1 MGGLVG
7 RRLEESGADV
17 VRAHRG
23 SGVDA
28 VTGVGLAD
36 AIVGADVVVDCL
48 NVTTSSGRKAIGFF
62 AAAAGNVSRA
72 VDAAGARLVCLSICN
87 TADPAVNKRMG
98 YYRGKAAQERVY
110 RENLGDR
117 ATVVATTQWFELA
130 ATMLDRLS
138 AGPIAMVPHMLT
150 APLAA
155 VDGAS
160 TSRTWGGCCAGSKEN
175 APPSPSTSAARPSV
189 TVALSPILPTSL
201 RKPRWSSGS
210 RFDHAGVGLP
220 GDVRDRGVDRERVI
234 GQDVVAVDARGCVH
248 GVGGQGEGVD
258 HHRVVVVLDAPED
271 RDFGFGVLHRAEFA
285 VLGLGTWR
293 HHLYREADIGGHE
306 RVAGGGD
313 GGA

>member
-155 VDGAS
+155 VDGAAVIAD
-160 TSRTWGGCCAGSKEN
+160 TALGEAHQGKTL
-175 APPSPSTSAARPSV
+175 V
-189 TVALSPILPTSL
+189 TVRGPQRLDLADVGRVLRPQQGKRAPVAINFGGPAL
-201 RKPRWSSGS
+201 
-210 RFDHAGVGLP
+210 
-220 GDVRDRGVDRERVI
+220 RDGRLIPDPA
-234 GQDVVAVDARGCVH
+234 DVVTETTLEQWLA
-248 GVGGQGEGVD
+248 
-258 HHRVVVVLDAPED
+258 
-271 RDFGFGVLHRAEFA
+271 F
-285 VLGLGTWR
+285 
-293 HHLYREADIGGHE
+293 
-306 RVAGGGD
+306 
-313 GGA
+313 